1 MPLFL
6 VYRLKHPCFEAQGVL
21 CLDLG
26 RYSGHS
32 TVDDAVKYSLTK
44 REVVMFEE
52 IRKGLLSGF
61 GAVFL
66 TKDKVEELCHKM
78 VDEAKLSKEDA
89 QKLKEE
95 LISTGEKHWKQTE
108 QALTE
113 GLKKAFHNID
123 VAKASELNKL
133 EKRIEQMETRLTAIE
148 RTSGPRDGSQ
158 Y

>member
-1 MPLFL
+1 
-6 VYRLKHPCFEAQGVL
+6 
-21 CLDLG
+21 
-26 RYSGHS
+26 
-32 TVDDAVKYSLTK
+32 
-44 REVVMFEE
+44 MFEE

-66 TKDKVEELCHKM
+66 TKDKIEELCHKM
-78 VDEAKLSKEDA
+78 VAEAKISKEDA
-89 QKLKEE
+89 QQFKEE
-95 LISTGEKHWKQTE
+95 LLSTGEQHWNQTE

-113 GLKKAFHNID
+113 GLKKAFHNVD

-148 RTSGPRDGSQ
+148 RTSGARDGSQ